1 MPVFSK
7 ELSTKA
13 MVPVCRQIAT
23 AYEAGIPIIRVMET
37 VGAQQR
43 NPAVRRVLES
53 IGRDLS
59 AGATLAEAT
68 ANHSEYLSPYFAN
81 LLGSG
86 EQSGKLDTMLNDLA
100 TYYEDKLALQR
111 KITGALAYPIFLISA
126 CWFLGTFAFGI
137 VRNTLANINS
147 RTSGAQN
154 ISEYLKE
161 YLSLQVN
168 AMGILAILIIIAIVL
183 SRMGLLKWITCMITT
198 HIWPLSVVTRK
209 LGMARFFRSLGLMFG
224 SGISTT
230 TSIEKSAAVVGNP
243 YIEQD
248 LLASIP
254 LVRRGHTLVESFSE
268 CKMMTPLAMEMLMV
282 GEQSGN
288 MDGQLLKAAEIHQRE
303 ADQAITMATQVMTT
317 LIMAVAFT
325 MVGGIV
331 IYFWTSFYGGL
342 MDGLGI

>member
-1 MPVFSK
+1 
-7 ELSTKA
+7 
-13 MVPVCRQIAT
+13 
-23 AYEAGIPIIRVMET
+23 
-37 VGAQQR
+37 
-43 NPAVRRVLES
+43 
-53 IGRDLS
+53 
-59 AGATLAEAT
+59 
-68 ANHSEYLSPYFAN
+68 
-81 LLGSG
+81 
-86 EQSGKLDTMLNDLA
+86 
-100 TYYEDKLALQR
+100 
-111 KITGALAYPIFLISA
+111 
-126 CWFLGTFAFGI
+126 
-137 VRNTLANINS
+137 
-147 RTSGAQN
+147 
-154 ISEYLKE
+154 
-161 YLSLQVN
+161 
-168 AMGILAILIIIAIVL
+168 
-183 SRMGLLKWITCMITT
+183 
-198 HIWPLSVVTRK
+198 
-209 LGMARFFRSLGLMFG
+209 MFG